1 MLTFL
6 IALSISWTGW
16 NDSVF
21 AQAKRDHKFVL
32 LDLQAVW
39 CHWCHVM
46 DEQTYADPKV
56 IALMNQRYIAVK
68 VDQDSRPDLAN
79 RYEDYGWPATIVF
92 AADGSEIVKR
102 RGYIPPDEMASMLK
116 AIIDDPSPGPSVIP
130 EPKIQFGNES
140 LLSDALRKQL
150 EQLHRD
156 KYDAK
161 YGGRGVPRKN
171 PQGGSGEIPLAGN
184 AGANHGQGR
193 PAPR

>member
-102 RGYIPPDEMASMLK
+102 RGYIPPGAMIAMLE
-116 AIIDDPSPGPSVIP
+116 AIIAAPSPGPSV
-130 EPKIQFGNES
+130 EPPRDIAFSRDGTLAPKARAE
-140 LLSDALRKQL
+140 L
-150 EQLHRD
+150 EETMAGT
-156 KYDAK
+156 YDA
-161 YGGRGVPRKN
+161 
-171 PQGGSGEIPLAGN
+171 
-184 AGANHGQGR
+184 
-193 PAPR
+193 